1 MSIPQN
7 QMPERRANLALSFQE
22 LLTAIVRLR
31 FNRQHVPDVE
41 SFKAQVRAG
50 VRTAMQEGAARGYS
64 REYIEIAAFAVVAFL
79 DESIL
84 NSQNQVFAGWS
95 ARSLQEELFGKHLAG
110 EAFFEYLE
118 RLQTQRD
125 SAETADT
132 LEVFYL
138 CLLLGYRG
146 KYGRSGAG
154 EVRAM
159 MLGVQDKIRRARGDT
174 PLSPSAMLP
183 LDPPQPVRKDPW
195 FRGLAVAAGAALVAA
210 CAMFTIFAILLAGQ
224 ASELESLIA
233 R

>member
-159 MLGVQDKIRRARGDT
+159 
-174 PLSPSAMLP
+174 
-183 LDPPQPVRKDPW
+183 
-195 FRGLAVAAGAALVAA
+195 
-210 CAMFTIFAILLAGQ
+210 
-224 ASELESLIA
+224 
-233 R
+233 